1 MPRPFSPA
9 QQRQNRAFLAA
20 LARTGN
26 ARLAAREVDLHRA
39 TLTRRRASHPAFAAD
54 WDAALA
60 LAHASLA
67 VPPQHG
73 VSGRL
78 FSQKSLDRAGH
89 DQPDTGD
96 RRAKPGG
103 GGAVPHARSQ
113 PAEPRLIRQASG
125 RLQLRAP
132 TARRR
137 TRAVEQAF
145 LAALSA
151 TANVRL
157 SAKAAGFTH
166 SAFYQHKRN
175 HPGFAREWRL
185 ALQMGYDRLELALI
199 ESSAATSTADSGWR
213 DNDPPPIPPMTANQA
228 LQLLYLHQKEARLI
242 DEQQH
247 LKRRPGEPREAHA
260 MRLILLHEERQ
271 RRARE
276 AFDLADTARRAQR
289 EGARAGTEAGSELP
303 PPLTPRVISATNS
316 TEA

>member
-26 ARLAAREVDLHRA
+26 ARLAARAVDLHRA

-60 LAHASLA
+60 IAHARLA
-67 VPPQHG
+67 GPPPTG
-73 VSGRL
+73 E
-78 FSQKSLDRAGH
+78 
-89 DQPDTGD
+89 GD
-96 RRAKPGG
+96 RRATPA
-103 GGAVPHARSQ
+103 GGAAVTGEPH
-113 PAEPRLIRQASG
+113 LIRQHSG

-132 TARRR
+132 TARRL
-137 TRAVEQAF
+137 TRAAEQAF

-185 ALQMGYDRLELALI
+185 ALQLGYDRLELALI
-199 ESSAATSTADSGWR
+199 ESSAATSTADSAWR

-276 AFDLADTARRAQR
+276 AFDLAETARRAQR
-289 EGARAGTEAGSELP
+289 EAARAGPEAGSDAP
-303 PPLTPRVISATNS
+303 PPLPALDQVTGWSRADASKAPTDATR
-316 TEA
+316 ALFGGWRLGDG

>member
-26 ARLAAREVDLHRA
+26 ARLAARAVDLHRA

-67 VPPQHG
+67 VPP
-73 VSGRL
+73 R
-78 FSQKSLDRAGH
+78 H

-96 RRAKPGG
+96 RRATPA
-103 GGAVPHARSQ
+103 GGAAVTGEPH
-113 PAEPRLIRQASG
+113 LIRQQSG
-125 RLQLRAP
+125 RQLRAP
-132 TARRR
+132 AARRL

-185 ALQMGYDRLELALI
+185 ALQLGYDRLELALI
-199 ESSAATSTADSGWR
+199 ESSAATSTADSAWR

-228 LQLLYLHQKEARLI
+228 LQLLYLHQKEARLV

-247 LKRRPGEPREAHA
+247 MKRRPGEPREAHA

-289 EGARAGTEAGSELP
+289 EGARAGTEAGSDASPRLP
-303 PPLTPRVISATNS
+303 ALDQVTGWSRADASKAPTDATR
-316 TEA
+316 ALFGGWRLGDG